1 MKEHTQNTLVGLFM
15 LGALGCLVVLILLFN
30 DAPILSQD
38 TYEIEFLFDDSGG
51 ANPGD
56 KIHLN
61 GKQVG
66 TVTAVRFQKNPGD
79 GVIMVVRIYKNLD
92 IPRSYRAEICGT
104 PMGGPWI
111 GFKPVGNRAPIQET
125 EGFYTKAGPPERVP
139 GLGYSGYSML
149 PGDLKDALAKT
160 AAALSGLLG
169 TDAEGDPAGDGI
181 AGTTDGTRPAS
192 RPANLATAI
201 DKIAK
206 LAESLNQITGDSENQ
221 RNIKD
226 ALADLRRTAKGA
238 NEAIEKLSKRIAET
252 ADEFKDMAASA
263 KDVIKTAGDAVQSTT
278 RAVTEDLSDTLG
290 RANDL
295 IAKFAHDADELG
307 KVLAGVR
314 KITDGVAAGR
324 GTVGKLLRDEELY
337 RRLIELLAGLQGAA
351 DELKTLVVQWR
362 TQGIRM
368 KF

>member
-30 DAPILSQD
+30 GTPILSRD
-38 TYEIEFLFDDSGG
+38 TYEIEFLFNDSGG
-51 ANPGD
+51 TNPGN

-66 TVTAVRFQKNPGD
+66 TVADVRFQKNPGD
-79 GVIMVVRIYKNLD
+79 GVIVVVRIPKNLD

-111 GFKPVGNRAPIQET
+111 SLKSIGNRAPLHET
-125 EGFYTKAGPPERVP
+125 EGFYAKAGPPERVQ
-139 GLGYSGYSML
+139 GLGYSGYSIL

-160 AAALSGLLG
+160 AAALSSLLG
-169 TDAEGDPAGDGI
+169 TGTEGAATPGD
-181 AGTTDGTRPAS
+181 TQPTS
-192 RPANLATAI
+192 RPANLATAVAQ
-201 DKIAK
+201 IAK
-206 LAESLNQITGDSENQ
+206 LAKSLNQITGDPENQ
-221 RNIKD
+221 RNIKG
-226 ALADLRRTAKGA
+226 ALADLRQTAKGA

-263 KDVIKTAGDAVQSTT
+263 KKVIKTAGDAVGSTT

-324 GTVGKLLRDEELY
+324 GTAGKLLRDEELY
-337 RRLIELLAGLQGAA
+337 RKLIELLTGLQGAA